1 MYIKEN
7 HRITREQ
14 LEEVLDTLEVDGNVP
29 LEIIV
34 QIYHVYHNQDEDY
47 EGGLGFLNRL
57 HHKLSM
63 YFDIQWDLDGIKS
76 ILREANKPQEEYYD
90 ILHQMLTPDMIAVYG
105 V

>member
-7 HRITREQ
+7 HRISREE
-14 LEEVLDTLEVDGNVP
+14 LEEVLNSLEVDGDVP
-29 LEIIV
+29 LSVIV
-34 QIYHVYHNQDEDY
+34 QIYHVYHNQDDDY

-76 ILREANKPQEEYYD
+76 IIRESSKPEEEFYG
-90 ILHQMLTPDMIAVYG
+90 ILHQMLTPEMIAVYG

>member
-14 LEEVLDTLEVDGNVP
+14 LDEVLNGLGEDGDVP
-29 LEIIV
+29 ISVLV
-34 QIYHVYHNQDEDY
+34 QIYHVYHSQDEDY

-63 YFDIQWDLDGIKS
+63 YFDIEWDLDGIKS
-76 ILREANKPQEEYYD
+76 ILREASKPEEEFYE
-90 ILHQMLTPDMIAVYG
+90 ILHQMLTPEMIVVYG

>member
-14 LEEVLDTLEVDGNVP
+14 LDEVLNSLEVDGDVP
-29 LEIIV
+29 LSVIV

-76 ILREANKPQEEYYD
+76 ILRESGKPEDEYYD
-90 ILHQMLTPDMIAVYG
+90 ILHQMLTPEMIAVYG

>member
-14 LEEVLDTLEVDGNVP
+14 LDDVLNGLEVDGEVP
-29 LEIIV
+29 LNVLV
-34 QIYHVYHNQDEDY
+34 QVYHVYHKQDDDF

-63 YFDIQWDLDGIKS
+63 YFDIEWDLDGIKS
-76 ILREANKPQEEYYD
+76 ILRESNKPEEEFYE
-90 ILHQMLTPDMIAVYG
+90 ILHQMLTPEMIACYG

>member
-7 HRITREQ
+7 DRITREQ
-14 LEEVLDTLEVDGNVP
+14 LEEVLNSLEVDGDVP
-29 LEIIV
+29 LSVIV
-34 QIYHVYHNQDEDY
+34 QIYHVYHSKDEDY

-76 ILREANKPQEEYYD
+76 ILREASKPEEEYYD
-90 ILHQMLTPDMIAVYG
+90 ILQQMLTPEMIAVYG

>member
-14 LEEVLDTLEVDGNVP
+14 LDEVLNGLEVDGDVP
-29 LEIIV
+29 LNVIV

-63 YFDIQWDLDGIKS
+63 YFDIEWDLDGIKS